1 MKTACIKGLWLA
13 LTCICI
19 SWAQVR
25 VEGIA
30 AVVGDELILE
40 SQVAQQY
47 AYLKQMGPPDDGG
60 LYCEVL
66 ERFIIEKLL
75 LVRARLDSL
84 KVSDEQ
90 VEREIERRIQMLS
103 AQLGSAEAI
112 VEIYGKPLPLLKQ
125 DLRTEVRNQL
135 LAEEMRQKITADVRI
150 TPQEVREFF
159 RSIPPDSLPYVPA
172 EVELSQ
178 IVIWAKPSPA
188 EKEATRA
195 RLEAIRQEI
204 LAGKMDFASA
214 ARAFSQD
221 LGSARQGGDLG
232 EFTRGQMVPEFERM
246 AFSQPI
252 GEVSPVFESPFGL
265 HILLVESRIGQK
277 VRARHILLQPT
288 VAEADVQ
295 GALQQLA
302 ELREKILRDSL
313 SFFRAATEFSE
324 DLRTKQTGGRLMEE
338 ETGSYRLPMDKLDA
352 ELYFVVDALKPGEIS
367 LPQPFAGRDGRRG
380 ARIVWLQRRYP
391 PHRASLELDYE
402 RFADAALQLK
412 KQEVIERWLLRA
424 SKNVPVEIRTPVCQ
438 EALSYWER
446 AAEK

>member
-1 MKTACIKGLWLA
+1 MCAS
-13 LTCICI
+13 I
-19 SWAQVR
+19 SWAQIR

-30 AVVGDELILE
+30 AVVGDELILQ

-47 AYLKQMGPPDDGG
+47 AYLKQIGTPDDGG

-66 ERFIIEKLL
+66 ERFLIEKLL

-90 VEREIERRIQMLS
+90 VEREIERRLQILS
-103 AQLGSAEAI
+103 AQLGSPEAI
-112 VEIYGKPLPLLKQ
+112 VEVYGKPLPLLKQ
-125 DLRTEVRNQL
+125 DLRAEVRNQL

-178 IVIWAKPSPA
+178 IVFWAKPSPA
-188 EKEATRA
+188 EKEATRE
-195 RLEAIRQEI
+195 RLEQIRQEI
-204 LAGKMDFASA
+204 VAGKMDFASA

-232 EFTRGQMVPEFERM
+232 EFARGQMVPEFERV

-252 GEVSPVFESPFGL
+252 GEVSPVFESPFGF
-265 HILLVESRIGQK
+265 HILLVESRVGQK

-288 VAEADVQ
+288 ITEADVQ
-295 GALQQLA
+295 AALRQLA
-302 ELREKILRDSL
+302 ELREKIVRDSL

-324 DLRTKQTGGRLMEE
+324 DARTKQTGGRLMDE
-338 ETGSYRLPMDKLDA
+338 ETGSYRLPLDKLEAD
-352 ELYFVVDALKPGEIS
+352 LYFVVDAMQPGEIS
-367 LPQPFAGRDGRRG
+367 LPHPFTGRDGRRG
-380 ARIVWLQRRYP
+380 VRILWLQKRYP

-402 RFADAALQLK
+402 RFAEAALQLK
-412 KQEVIERWLLRA
+412 KQEAIERWLLRA
-424 SKNVPVEIRTPVCQ
+424 SKNVPVEIRIPACQ

-446 AAEK
+446 AAER

>member
-1 MKTACIKGLWLA
+1 M
-13 LTCICI
+13 
-19 SWAQVR
+19 
-25 VEGIA
+25 
-30 AVVGDELILE
+30 VGDELILE

-47 AYLKQMGPPDDGG
+47 AYLKQMGTPDDGG

-66 ERFIIEKLL
+66 ERFLIEKLL
-75 LVRARLDSL
+75 LVRARIDSL

-90 VEREIERRIQMLS
+90 VEREIERRIQILS
-103 AQLGSAEAI
+103 AQLGSPEAI

-125 DLRTEVRNQL
+125 DLRTEVRSQL

-172 EVELSQ
+172 EVELGQ
-178 IVIWAKPSPA
+178 IVFWAKASPS
-188 EKEATRA
+188 EKEAVRA
-195 RLEAIRQEI
+195 RLEQIRQEI
-204 LAGKMDFASA
+204 IAGKMDFASA

-232 EFTRGQMVPEFERM
+232 EFKKGQMVPEFERV

-252 GEVSPVFESPFGL
+252 GEVSPVFESPFGF
-265 HILLVESRIGQK
+265 HILLVESRLGQK

-288 VAEADVQ
+288 ITEEDVQ
-295 GALQQLA
+295 VAVQQLA

-324 DLRTKQTGGRLMEE
+324 DLRTKQTGGRLMDEE
-338 ETGSYRLPMDKLDA
+338 MGSYRLPLDKLDA
-352 ELYFVVDALKPGEIS
+352 ELYFVVDALRPGEIS
-367 LPQPFAGRDGRRG
+367 EPQPFTARDGRRG

-402 RFADAALQLK
+402 RFAEAALQLK
-412 KQEVIERWLLRA
+412 KQEVIERWLQRA

-438 EALSYWER
+438 EALSYWEK

>member
-1 MKTACIKGLWLA
+1 M
-13 LTCICI
+13 
-19 SWAQVR
+19 
-25 VEGIA
+25 
-30 AVVGDELILE
+30 VGDELILE

-47 AYLKQMGPPDDGG
+47 AYLKQMGTPDDGG

-66 ERFIIEKLL
+66 ERFLIEKLL
-75 LVRARLDSL
+75 LVRARIDSL

-90 VEREIERRIQMLS
+90 VEREIERRIQILS
-103 AQLGSAEAI
+103 AQLGSPEAI

-125 DLRTEVRNQL
+125 DLRTEVRSQL

-178 IVIWAKPSPA
+178 IVFWAKASPS
-188 EKEATRA
+188 EKEAVRA
-195 RLEAIRQEI
+195 RLEQIRQEI
-204 LAGKMDFASA
+204 IAGKMDFASA

-232 EFTRGQMVPEFERM
+232 EFKKGQMVPEFERV

-252 GEVSPVFESPFGL
+252 GEVSPVFESLFGF
-265 HILLVESRIGQK
+265 HILLVESRLGQK

-288 VAEADVQ
+288 ITEEDVQ
-295 GALQQLA
+295 VAVQQLA

-324 DLRTKQTGGRLMEE
+324 DLRTKQTGGRLMDEE
-338 ETGSYRLPMDKLDA
+338 MGSYRLPLDKLDA
-352 ELYFVVDALKPGEIS
+352 ELYFVVDALRPGEIS
-367 LPQPFAGRDGRRG
+367 EPQSFTARDGRRG

-402 RFADAALQLK
+402 RFAEAALQLK
-412 KQEVIERWLLRA
+412 KAR
-424 SKNVPVEIRTPVCQ
+424 SH
-438 EALSYWER
+438 
-446 AAEK
+446 